1 MEEFDV
7 GLIEQI
13 AYVLEGCCTHQELT
27 RVFEQCRFDIETQLG
42 LSKPKRIATV
52 LSHEQR
58 KVESANCVL
67 RFIKECLSKSRFVN
81 NPEGFEEKRCALNR
95 LLVLVGLSYGKDCQ
109 FSKVEPAK
117 TIDEVQQRVNSVLG
131 KLRERGAHPEV
142 LRYCTREFLAE
153 DYFHGIFE
161 ACKGV
166 MERLRDLSG
175 LRTDGAELI
184 QEAFSSKRPLIA
196 FNQLQ
201 SESEIS
207 EHKGISSLM
216 LGCCQFLRNP
226 RAHAP
231 RILWHDET
239 NVLEAMTF
247 ISMLHRVLDKC
258 VKVPNGYCAADQNPT
273 A

>member
-1 MEEFDV
+1 MENEVMAGTKDLSLLDAGPKENYINALKKNEAKILSV
-7 GLIEQI
+7 IEKGGQN
-13 AYVLEGCCTHQELT
+13 LSG
-27 RVFEQCRFDIETQLG
+27 EQLYQM
-42 LSKPKRIATV
+42 S
-52 LSHEQR
+52 
-58 KVESANCVL
+58 
-67 RFIKECLSKSRFVN
+67 
-81 NPEGFEEKRCALNR
+81 
-95 LLVLVGLSYGKDCQ
+95 
-109 FSKVEPAK
+109 
-117 TIDEVQQRVNSVLG
+117 
-131 KLRERGAHPEV
+131 
-142 LRYCTREFLAE
+142 E

-166 MERLRDLSG
+166 MQRVRDLSG

-184 QEAFSSKRPLIA
+184 QEAFASKRPLIA

-258 VKVPNGYCAADQNPT
+258 VQVPNGYCAADQNPT